1 VDIVQVRQVLYNDGP
16 SMAAADVIIA
26 TEQRG
31 GQVKQGGG
39 NGGQYSGRPYISW
52 FRAGSIR

>member
-1 VDIVQVRQVLYNDGP
+1 MDIVQVRLVLYNDGP

-39 NGGQYSGRPYISW
+39 NGGQYSGVR
-52 FRAGSIR
+52 FGACSIR